1 MIRRCTIEDLDF
13 VDSVLRHDSVYPF
26 ISDDHSPPVEE
37 FTSEAML
44 KNPDV
49 YFLTTN
55 EFTVILAI
63 PILNNVVYDLH
74 INMIKPEGRGKTAK
88 ESLKEAI
95 DYMFHDTKCLKLVGF
110 IAVIFGNVINFV
122 CEYAKREGLLK
133 DAYLKDGKLH
143 DVCVVGISKEDWIKG
158 E

>member
-26 ISDDHSPPVEE
+26 IADDHSPPVEE

-63 PILNNVVYDLH
+63 PILNNVVYDFH
-74 INMIKPEGRGKTAK
+74 INMMKPEGRGKTAK

-110 IAVIFGNVINFV
+110 IAVIFGNFINDWLTNSDQI
-122 CEYAKREGLLK
+122 LLIRFQQWTK
-133 DAYLKDGKLH
+133 FLRKKQTS
-143 DVCVVGISKEDWIKG
+143 ISIKQ